1 MFNNDH
7 GRTVPAVSAR
17 LDWADR
23 AMSAGCPLD
32 SQGGV
37 GVRIAPPDHG
47 CDQHV
52 AIAIGV
58 PATAGVELDPVDV
71 AGLPRLR
78 RLNLGDSR
86 HLDHQELPT
95 AVHDVAEVHDTPLS
109 ALPMVIAGLGVGC
122 MVQADPSQTSATV
135 AACPDCQAEAGRD
148 ARKGLHGLEARHVR
162 ACGPCRSVPGVHG
175 PEAVSRHAVARAH
188 GRNRL
193 RLNVEGAGSRL
204 DHPRGAVPH
213 LRGGTVAARSHGF
226 AKIRCGTLNSELP
239 VPPAR
244 CSTREPR
251 IVSQVGS
258 RRSWR
263 CWSAL

>member
-109 ALPMVIAGLGVGC
+109 ALPMVIAGLGWAAWSRRIRPRPRRRWPRAPTARQKLAETHERDSTAWKPATFVPADR
-122 MVQADPSQTSATV
+122 ADPSQVSTVPKPSA
-135 AACPDCQAEAGRD
+135 AMQ
-148 ARKGLHGLEARHVR
+148 
-162 ACGPCRSVPGVHG
+162 
-175 PEAVSRHAVARAH
+175 
-188 GRNRL
+188 
-193 RLNVEGAGSRL
+193 
-204 DHPRGAVPH
+204 
-213 LRGGTVAARSHGF
+213 
-226 AKIRCGTLNSELP
+226 
-239 VPPAR
+239 
-244 CSTREPR
+244 
-251 IVSQVGS
+251 
-258 RRSWR
+258 
-263 CWSAL
+263 